1 VLADLVKQPTRDAM
15 WKWASSQH
23 LDLTPPTDQ
32 RPFFFSM
39 LKPSTWL
46 MNRQKV
52 DQLDLPFLGNLQAT
66 QTLVYAVL
74 VSLLLTLVTVIWP
87 MLLRRKDFPALG
99 RGDVFAAGAY
109 FALIGL
115 GFMYVEMGLLSRL
128 SVFLGRPILALAVLL
143 ASMIFF
149 TGLGSMLS
157 GRVRFDN
164 KHVAIFYPWI
174 PAVLIGITAIALP
187 FALHIFETGGTA
199 TRVIVSLVLI
209 APTALGLGLG
219 FPLGLALCERM
230 ERKTLGGEYGEGSAL
245 GPWLWGINGAC
256 GVCASG
262 LGLGTSMVFGVNVTL
277 IVGAACYVLFPLAT
291 ARLHKSGS

>member
-1 VLADLVKQPTRDAM
+1 M
-15 WKWASSQH
+15 WKWTASQH

-74 VSLLLTLVTVIWP
+74 VSVLLTLVTVIWP
-87 MLLRRKDFPALG
+87 MILRRKDFPALA
-99 RGDVFAAGAY
+99 RTDVFAAGAY

-157 GRVRFDN
+157 SHVPFDKKRV
-164 KHVAIFYPWI
+164 ATFYPWV
-174 PAVLIGITAIALP
+174 PAVMIGITAIALP
-187 FALHIFETGGTA
+187 WALHVFETGGTA
-199 TRVIVSLVLI
+199 TRVIVSLILI

-230 ERKTLGGEYGEGSAL
+230 EQKTLGGQQEGSAL

-262 LGLGTSMVFGVNVTL
+262 LALGTSMVFGVNVTL
-277 IVGAACYVLFPLAT
+277 LVGAACYVLLPLAT
-291 ARLHKSGS
+291 ARLYKSGS